1 MKERRYEMT
10 EEELREKCGMKKGE
24 LIDTNIG
31 LLDILGVRGDTALI
45 GVLATGKII
54 EESVESVITKVT
66 LGKKGV

>member
-31 LLDILGVRGDTALI
+31 LLDILGVRGDIALI

>member
-1 MKERRYEMT
+1 MT

-31 LLDILGVRGDTALI
+31 LLDILGVRGDIALI

-66 LGKKGV
+66 LNTK